1 MNLELEPTRVSANQ
15 VGVVCI
21 GTAIVQTFFG
31 DYSFLSIIGLIC
43 TGAVLIV
50 CANLRFRKKRKEEEK

>member
-1 MNLELEPTRVSANQ
+1 MNFELEPTRVSANQ

-31 DYSFLSIIGLIC
+31 DYGFAPSIGLA
-43 TGAVLIV
+43 GAGIVIIV
-50 CANLRFRKKRKEEEK
+50 CANLRFRKKRKEEK